1 MKNRIKNFAKYELTF
16 LHKFIGFAL
25 LVLGVLFLCSPQ
37 AYKTTLK
44 YEKSGDGL
52 EYLQKGEY
60 VVEFHYIAAPKDN
73 AIIFYSNEMLNEN
86 NELGKEFLRVDV
98 GTTGG
103 DYRGQLFLDEDV
115 HDFAI
120 RTQMDDDNE
129 FYLKAIS
136 IHSVHLENW
145 DHYLLAAVCLLGA
158 FLTFFL
164 GLCVPTEK
172 YLEPVVVLGLAVL
185 ASVPA
190 FTDFV
195 TTGHDLEFHVG
206 RLEALAQGLMA
217 GEFPVY
223 IGSTEMAGFG
233 TLSATMYPQLFL
245 YPIAALRLFHI
256 SLMMCYKV
264 LIVAI
269 NAVSAFTAYYAA
281 KKMFRSSKLAFW
293 TSLLYTFSIY
303 RLANVYL
310 RAAIGESLA
319 MAFLPLVI
327 WGMYEVLWGDE
338 KKWYI
343 LAIGVGSV
351 LQSHVLSSE
360 MCAVF
365 LVLEVLVWFIGRK
378 GERYW
383 KRILAGVKA
392 AVFTVLLNA
401 FFLVPFLFFCTEN
414 LQCFN
419 MPNVISDTG
428 VYFSQMFNLF
438 ADYNGW
444 AVPVGSTIGEMPM
457 TIGTILLVGSILLI
471 FVDMAGKKVTGR
483 SVQTSEETAEVD
495 VEEVR
500 SEHALKIGKRCL
512 IYGVCALFFSS
523 YLFPWDFFQEIDL
536 LRDIVT
542 SIQFAWRFL
551 GTASVLLCFA
561 SAVGIVY
568 FAQSHVNRRW
578 IYSLSLVLLICSTSY
593 FFSQKNIDD
602 EKFDQYHNKMEF
614 YTVGDTDAM
623 YMYFE
628 GDRFLP
634 LNMDYKWNKARILS
648 QMSQPF
654 KVENLERKGMH
665 MKMTVTGSTKTDD
678 KLMFPLYY
686 YPGYVAYIDG
696 EEVPVESLA
705 RRVAC
710 PMPKGTAEVEV
721 YYKGMPFYKYANW
734 VTILTALGTL
744 GYVSVGAAKKYK
756 SKKKGIVQKEP
767 EEVSEA

>member
-1 MKNRIKNFAKYELTF
+1 MEEDIQMKNIVKYKLTF
-16 LHKFIGFAL
+16 LHKFIGIAL
-25 LVLGVLFLCSPQ
+25 LVLGVLFLLNPT
-37 AYKTTLK
+37 AYKKTLEYK
-44 YEKSGDGL
+44 QSGDGL
-52 EYLQKGEY
+52 EFLQKGEY
-60 VVEFHYIAAPKDN
+60 VVEFYYIAAPEDN
-73 AIIFYSNEMLNEN
+73 AIVFYSDEMLNEN
-86 NELGKEFLRVDV
+86 NELGKEFLRIDV
-98 GTTGG
+98 GTSGG
-103 DYRGQLFLDEDV
+103 NYRGQLFLDQDV
-115 HDFAI
+115 HGLSIKTD
-120 RTQMDDDNE
+120 MDDEDE

-136 IHSVHLENW
+136 IHSVQLESR
-145 DHYLLAAVCLLGA
+145 DHYLLAAICLLGA
-158 FLTFFL
+158 FLTFYL
-164 GLCVPTEK
+164 GLCVSTDK
-172 YLEPVVVLGLAVL
+172 YLEPVIVLGMAVL
-185 ASVPA
+185 ASVPI
-190 FTDFV
+190 FTDFI

-223 IGSTEMAGFG
+223 LGSTEMAGFG

-245 YPIAALRLFHI
+245 YPIAALRLVNI
-256 SLMMCYKV
+256 SLMTCYRI
-264 LIVAI
+264 LIVGI
-269 NAVSAFTAYYAA
+269 NIISAFTAYYSA
-281 KKMFRSSKLAFW
+281 KRIFKSSKLAFW
-293 TSLLYTFSIY
+293 TSLLYVFSIY

-343 LAIGVGSV
+343 LALGVGSV

-365 LVLEVLVWFIGRK
+365 LVLEVLVWLIGRK
-378 GERYW
+378 GDRYG

-419 MPNVISDTG
+419 MPNVISHTG
-428 VYFSQMFNLF
+428 VYFTQMFNLF

-444 AVPVGSTIGEMPM
+444 ANPTGNIINEMPM
-457 TIGTILLVGSILLI
+457 TVGALLLVGSILLL
-471 FVDMAGKKVTGR
+471 FMDSQV
-483 SVQTSEETAEVD
+483 SVAEETTAEQARVMR
-495 VEEVR
+495 V
-500 SEHALKIGKRCL
+500 GKRCFV
-512 IYGVCALFFSS
+512 YGAIALFMTS
-523 YLFPWDFFQEIDL
+523 YLFPWDFFQEIEL
-536 LRDIVT
+536 LKDIVT

-551 GTASVLLCFA
+551 GPASVLLCFA
-561 SAVGIVY
+561 SAVGIVH
-568 FAQSHVNRRW
+568 FAQSHGNRKW
-578 IYSLSLVLLICSTSY
+578 VYSMSLVLLICSTSY
-593 FFSQKNIDD
+593 FFSLKNIDD
-602 EKFDQYHNKMEF
+602 EKFAQYNSKMEF

-634 LNMDYKWNKARILS
+634 LNMDYTWSKTKILS

-654 KVENLERKGMH
+654 KVENLQRSGMH
-665 MKMTVTGSTKTDD
+665 MKMTVTGTTKMDD

-721 YYKGMPFYKYANW
+721 YYKGMPFYRYGNW
-734 VTILTALGTL
+734 VTVLTALGAV
-744 GYVSVGAAKKYK
+744 GYVVYMQIRKRRPEKKDAC
-756 SKKKGIVQKEP
+756 
-767 EEVSEA
+767 EEA

>member
-1 MKNRIKNFAKYELTF
+1 MEEDIQMKNIVKYKLTF
-16 LHKFIGFAL
+16 LHKFIGTAL
-25 LVLGVLFLCSPQ
+25 LVLGVLFLLNPT
-37 AYKTTLK
+37 AYKKTLEYK
-44 YEKSGDGL
+44 KSGDGL
-52 EYLQKGEY
+52 EFLQKGEY
-60 VVEFHYIAAPKDN
+60 VVEFYYIAAPKDN
-73 AIIFYSNEMLNEN
+73 AIVFYSDEMLNEN
-86 NELGKEFLRVDV
+86 NELGKEFLRIDV
-98 GTTGG
+98 GTSGG
-103 DYRGQLFLDEDV
+103 NYRGQLFLDQDV
-115 HDFAI
+115 HGLSIKTD
-120 RTQMDDDNE
+120 MDDEDE

-136 IHSVHLENW
+136 IHSVQLESR
-145 DHYLLAAVCLLGA
+145 DHYLLAAICLLGA
-158 FLTFFL
+158 FLTFYL
-164 GLCVPTEK
+164 GLCVSTDK
-172 YLEPVVVLGLAVL
+172 YLEPVMVLGMAVL
-185 ASVPA
+185 ASVPI
-190 FTDFV
+190 FTDFI

-223 IGSTEMAGFG
+223 LGSTEMAGFG

-245 YPIAALRLFHI
+245 YPIAALRLVNI
-256 SLMMCYKV
+256 SLMTCYRI
-264 LIVAI
+264 LIVGI
-269 NAVSAFTAYYAA
+269 NIISAFTAYYSA
-281 KKMFRSSKLAFW
+281 KRIFKSYKLAFW
-293 TSLLYTFSIY
+293 TSLLYVFSIY

-343 LAIGVGSV
+343 LALGVGSV

-365 LVLEVLVWFIGRK
+365 LVLEVLVWLIGRK
-378 GERYW
+378 GDRYG

-419 MPNVISDTG
+419 MPNVISHTG
-428 VYFSQMFNLF
+428 VYFTQMFNLF

-444 AVPVGSTIGEMPM
+444 ANPTGNIINEMPM
-457 TIGTILLVGSILLI
+457 TVGALLLVGSILLL
-471 FVDMAGKKVTGR
+471 FMDSQV
-483 SVQTSEETAEVD
+483 SVAEETTAEQARVMR
-495 VEEVR
+495 V
-500 SEHALKIGKRCL
+500 GKRCFV
-512 IYGVCALFFSS
+512 YGAIALFMTS
-523 YLFPWDFFQEIDL
+523 YLFPWDFFQEIEL
-536 LRDIVT
+536 LKDIVT

-551 GTASVLLCFA
+551 GPASVLLCFA

-568 FAQSHVNRRW
+568 FAQSHGNRKW
-578 IYSLSLVLLICSTSY
+578 VYSLSLVLLICSTSY
-593 FFSQKNIDD
+593 FFSLKNIDD
-602 EKFDQYHNKMEF
+602 EKFDQYNSKMEF

-634 LNMDYKWNKARILS
+634 LNMDYTWSKTKILS

-654 KVENLERKGMH
+654 KVENLQRNGMH
-665 MKMTVTGSTKTDD
+665 MKMTVTGTTKMDD

-721 YYKGMPFYKYANW
+721 YYKGMPFYQYGNW
-734 VTILTALGTL
+734 VTVLTALGAV
-744 GYVSVGAAKKYK
+744 GYVVYMQIRKRRPEKKDAC
-756 SKKKGIVQKEP
+756 
-767 EEVSEA
+767 EEA

>member
-1 MKNRIKNFAKYELTF
+1 MMNKSKSLAKYELTF
-16 LHKFIGFAL
+16 LHKFIGFAFL
-25 LVLGVLFLCSPQ
+25 ILGVLFLLNPT
-37 AYKTTLK
+37 AYKETLEYK
-44 YEKSGDGL
+44 GSGDGL
-52 EYLQKGEY
+52 DYLQKGEY

-73 AIIFYSNEMLNEN
+73 TIVFYSDEMLNEN
-86 NELGKEFLRVDV
+86 NELGKEFLRIDV
-98 GTTGG
+98 GTSGG

-115 HDFAI
+115 HKLAI
-120 RTQMDDDNE
+120 RTEMDDENE

-136 IHSVHLENW
+136 IHSVQLENW
-145 DHYLLAAVCLLGA
+145 DHYLFAALCLMAA

-164 GLCVPTEK
+164 GLCVPVDK
-172 YLEPVVVLGLAVL
+172 YIEPVIVLGMALF
-185 ASVPA
+185 ASIPMY
-190 FTDFV
+190 TDFIN
-195 TTGHDLEFHVG
+195 TGHDLEFHVG

-223 IGSTEMAGFG
+223 MGSTEMAGFG

-245 YPIAALRLFHI
+245 YPVAALRLVNI
-256 SLMMCYKV
+256 SLMSCYRILAV
-264 LIVAI
+264 GI
-269 NAVSAFTAYYAA
+269 NIISAFTAYYSA
-281 KKMFRSSKLAFW
+281 KAVFKSSKLAFW

-310 RAAIGESLA
+310 RAAVGEALA

-327 WGMYEVLWGDE
+327 WGMVEVLWGDE

-343 LAIGVGSV
+343 LALGVSSV

-365 LVLEVLVWFIGRK
+365 LVLEVLVWLIGRK

-419 MPNVISDTG
+419 MPNVISHTG
-428 VYFSQMFNLF
+428 VYFMQMFNLF
-438 ADYNGW
+438 ADFNGW
-444 AVPVGSTIGEMPM
+444 AVPTGSTFGEMPM
-457 TIGTILLVGSILLI
+457 TIGTLLLVGSILLL
-471 FVDMAGKKVTGR
+471 FVDVTDKKAAKHR
-483 SVQTSEETAEVD
+483 EM
-495 VEEVR
+495 
-500 SEHALKIGKRCL
+500 KIGKRCL
-512 IYGVCALFFSS
+512 VYGAIALFMTSF
-523 YLFPWDFFQEIDL
+523 LFPWDFFQEIEW

-561 SAVGIVY
+561 SAVGIEY

-578 IYSLSLVLLICSTSY
+578 IYSLSLVLLICSTSF
-593 FFSQKNIDD
+593 FFSQKGVDMT
-602 EKFDQYHNKMEF
+602 KFEQYSDKMEF

-634 LNMDYKWNKARILS
+634 LNMDYTWSKTRLLS
-648 QMSQPF
+648 QMSYPF

-665 MKMTVTGSTKTDD
+665 FKMTVTASKTKDD

-696 EEVPVESLA
+696 EEVPVENLA

-721 YYKGMPFYKYANW
+721 YYKGMPFYKYGNW
-734 VTILTALGTL
+734 ITVLTALGAL
-744 GYVSVGAAKKYK
+744 GYVGYTGIRKRKAGKK
-756 SKKKGIVQKEP
+756 EAC
-767 EEVSEA
+767 EEA